1 MKKKANLRRFLLNR
15 YIAYVT
21 WIMMFLPIVILF
33 FDTAVETDKP
43 FYQIAIVVF
52 VFAFAAYLNKGETVN
67 IKGRKSTKRY
77 KYRYVILSI
86 TIFLACILCSLLDF
100 YFYGN
105 DYFQDVVSASI
116 FYTLFTLPV
125 AVVRT
130 YYSRCL
136 DLLDAYYYKHEDH
149 FLVFLIVSVIGFY
162 MCMGGFI
169 YLSDLIGIKKML
181 FNNNVLS
188 FIFITVLEFVLF
200 LICYFSYVLYKKSRN
215 KYIYYK

>member
-21 WIMMFLPIVILF
+21 WIMMSLPIVYLF
-33 FDTAVETDKP
+33 FATAEETDKP
-43 FYQIAIVVF
+43 IYQIAIFVS
-52 VFAFAAYLNKGETVN
+52 VFAIAVYSSKGETVIIN
-67 IKGRKSTKRY
+67 GRKSTKRN
-77 KYRYVILSI
+77 KYRYVILYI

-100 YFYGN
+100 YFYGK
-105 DYFQDVVSASI
+105 DYFQDIVSVSV

-136 DLLDAYYYKHEDH
+136 DLLDAYYHEYEDH
-149 FLVFLIVSVIGFY
+149 FLRFLLISVIGFY
-162 MCMGGFI
+162 MCMFGFI
-169 YLSDLIGIKKML
+169 YLIDLIGIKKTL
-181 FNNNVLS
+181 FINNVS
-188 FIFITVLEFVLF
+188 FFIIIPILEFVLF

-215 KYIYYK
+215 EYIYYK